1 MTDRWNEILRTGQ
14 GRWLSVSELEDI
26 LKNTSLF
33 SPPISTSPPPSAP
46 NSGALFVYDRSQTR
60 NYKDDQITW
69 VRKKNSHKVREDH
82 VKLRIEGVNRISG
95 CYVHSAT
102 TSSMHRRTYH
112 LLPNEEEER
121 ALEEVRRELGV
132 EQKAKNGVVNR
143 AVMKDGTNFFLVLV
157 HYLDTEVAQAVQ
169 GATQEGGK
177 KGRAKGVQKP
187 RAKKDTSQQS
197 ALHQNAQMASR
208 QSQMQQQ
215 MQLQQQQMPQ
225 YDPYSHPQYSQYPP
239 PDPRQYP
246 PYPSQTYPPP
256 KYPSP
261 GSSSPLDYNFG
272 LGSFGGADSDNDSLE
287 LLMSP
292 LSNLDDMDIPPS
304 PGDRRGRVE
313 VSQQKELKDIIDL
326 MPESIDFKKL
336 DKAKIMITLGESLE
350 GEGGKYVAVFYTI
363 RSDVPDNAKLKAV
376 DLGVSFAECQQL
388 STQSFKCLAPKDIA
402 RKSPIY
408 DLSSTIRR
416 RVVIVHVLGSELT
429 KDIKQDIIKQM
440 IVKQSGGGD
449 SWSFATNQSEGVI
462 EVEGVDGN
470 GGSEEEEEDLDLPA
484 PLPAMASIATALAD
498 FPSPPPGVVTGEA
511 EIQSSSPLVN
521 EPSDTKTRKRT
532 ASDVR
537 NSNVDNPQMLPP
549 PSRGGSNVT
558 VEDWANEPSAIIEE
572 STVGED
578 VDRHCKIRFVEK
590 IINTIAGAE
599 EGESIMED
607 SWSIPTITENLQT
620 QTQNPPPPQSE
631 SSGEFGGNFTTST
644 GQPESGANLMSDS
657 DLDGGQANL
666 ALSQTSES
674 SHASSDAH
682 NIQMNGGTLT
692 HSGSDSGSQQGSGNK
707 GSGITS
713 ISPTPNDARI
723 SNPLDLLD
731 DAELTGMDD
740 DQLDDILDSLLIRMV
755 ETLVEMSASD
765 NELQEELN
773 APDKSGFTL
782 LHYASLYNLQAL
794 VPVLLSRGA
803 NPDTPTVRGK
813 LTPLHLACGAGNWGI
828 IELLFRHGCA
838 VNVMDS
844 FGQTPSDHAIQ
855 NGFEE
860 QSRWLDERS
869 GGDVVQRQLDREKET
884 ARKTNQPEMRNQKK
898 QNDQHLMHNAF
909 SNLSLKDKLAINM
922 IVKKQQAATGGRGAG
937 RGGRG
942 RGAGGIGGR
951 GGKSSKG
958 ARAVAKVMGNKST
971 KIEGTIAEND
981 MEDEEETS
989 SKGSKNSGVNS
1000 ERRAALRQQA
1010 KSNYG
1015 DEDEDVETSSLKEEN
1030 LNYFQTNFEED
1041 DEDARSATSLDVSS
1055 VFSESD
1061 RESLDIA
1068 MSLMN
1073 QEEIDTL
1080 HNDSQQIE
1088 SNVRSW
1094 MLRKNYQTLREATTH
1109 LKHSLEEHYG
1119 GEKLSKEDGKELVS
1133 SLKEVIGDGGAAGGE
1148 GEQKGEG
1155 EEGIAEI
1162 RKSGGSLW
1170 EAAGRTGK
1178 VAVPLAP
1185 TSKGSIT
1192 NDPTKKKHINN
1203 FKNQALAS
1211 LVIRKNVLGKVGAG
1225 RGLGGGR
1232 GPVGVGGRGGGG
1244 EGAGRGKGNNP
1255 P

>member
-1 MTDRWNEILRTGQ
+1 MITGQ
-14 GRWLSVSELEDI
+14 GRWLSVSELEDV
-26 LKNTSLF
+26 LKNTSLY
-33 SPPISTSPPPSAP
+33 SPSISTSPPPSAP
-46 NSGALFVYDRSQTR
+46 ASGALFVYDRSQTR
-60 NYKDDQITW
+60 NYKDDQISW

-82 VKLRIEGVNRISG
+82 VKLRIDGFNRISG

-102 TSSMHRRTYH
+102 KGTMHRRTYH
-112 LLPNEEEER
+112 LLPNEEENL
-121 ALEEVRRELGV
+121 ALEEVRRESGLA
-132 EQKAKNGVVNR
+132 EKAKNGVVNR

-157 HYLDTEVAQAVQ
+157 HYLDTEVAQVVT
-169 GATQEGGK
+169 GANQEGNSK
-177 KGRAKGVQKP
+177 KGRAKVATKQ
-187 RAKKDTSQQS
+187 RVKKEPP
-197 ALHQNAQMASR
+197 QNT
-208 QSQMQQQ
+208 QQQ
-215 MQLQQQQMPQ
+215 PPPPQPRQPRQQQQNGGCHQQQQQMHQQQQLHMQQQQQMHQQQQLHQQHHGMHMPSP
-225 YDPYSHPQYSQYPP
+225 YDPHGYPP
-239 PDPRQYP
+239 HPSHFNPSDVLSTQYHNPRDNRQSQTNYP
-246 PYPSQTYPPP
+246 YQQQTYPPG
-256 KYPSP
+256 KTFVGGDG
-261 GSSSPLDYNFG
+261 GSYSDYNFG
-272 LGSFGGADSDNDSLE
+272 MGDFGGGDDLD

-292 LSNLDDMDIPPS
+292 LSNLDEMDIPGS
-304 PGDRRGRVE
+304 PRRPRSRGQSVE
-313 VSQQKELKDIIDL
+313 VNNDQTPIELRRIIDV
-326 MPESIDFKKL
+326 MPDSIDVKKL
-336 DKAKIMITLGESLE
+336 EKTKIMLTLDSSVTNNG
-350 GEGGKYVAVFYTI
+350 GGKFFAIFFTVRPEVGTSA
-363 RSDVPDNAKLKAV
+363 NLKAV
-376 DLGVSFAECQQL
+376 DLGVSFAELQQL
-388 STQSFKCLAPKDIA
+388 SPQSFKCLVPREIT

-408 DLSSTIRR
+408 DLSSTIKRKA
-416 RVVIVHVLGSELT
+416 IIIHVEGGELS
-429 KDIKQDIIKQM
+429 KSIKQDVIKQM
-440 IVKQSGGGD
+440 IVAENGSGAGWCF
-449 SWSFATNQSEGVI
+449 STEQSEEVI
-462 EVEGVDGN
+462 EIEGVDGN
-470 GGSEEEEEDLDLPA
+470 GGETDDEDLDLPA

-498 FPSPPPGVVTGEA
+498 FPSPPPGVVTGEP
-511 EIQSSSPLVN
+511 EVQSSSPLVN
-521 EPSDTKTRKRT
+521 EPSNTKNRKRT

-537 NSNVDNPQMLPP
+537 NSNYDNPQMLPP
-549 PSRGGSNVT
+549 PPRGSSGVT

-607 SWSIPTITENLQT
+607 SWSIPTITETLQRED
-620 QTQNPPPPQSE
+620 PPQAEKSE
-631 SSGEFGGNFTTST
+631 SSGEFGGGGSLNV
-644 GQPESGANLMSDS
+644 GQPEPMADDGG
-657 DLDGGQANL
+657 DGGQTNL
-666 ALSQTSES
+666 GMSHTSES
-674 SHASSDAH
+674 SHTSS
-682 NIQMNGGTLT
+682 GGVGGGGGGGATL
-692 HSGSDSGSQQGSGNK
+692 SGSDSGSQQGAKAPGA
-707 GSGITS
+707 TS
-713 ISPTPNDARI
+713 ISPVPPFNASL

-869 GGDVVQRQLDREKET
+869 GGDVAQRQLDREKET
-884 ARKTNQPEMRNQKK
+884 ARQPEARNQKK

-922 IVKKQQAATGGRGAG
+922 IVKKQQQQQGG
-937 RGGRG
+937 
-942 RGAGGIGGR
+942 
-951 GGKSSKG
+951 
-958 ARAVAKVMGNKST
+958 V
-971 KIEGTIAEND
+971 IAEND
-981 MEDEEETS
+981 MEDEEDTS
-989 SKGSKNSGVNS
+989 SRDSKNSGKSPS
-1000 ERRAALRQQA
+1000 ERRPRAR
-1010 KSNYG
+1010 SVG
-1015 DEDEDVETSSLKEEN
+1015 EEEEDVETSSLKEEN
-1030 LNYFQTNFEED
+1030 LNYFQTNFDED
-1041 DEDARSATSLDVSS
+1041 DDDARSATSLDVSS

-1119 GEKLSKEDGKELVS
+1119 GEKLSKEDSKELVG
-1133 SLKEVIGDGGAAGGE
+1133 SLKEVLTDNGRGGTEAMEGDE
-1148 GEQKGEG
+1148 
-1155 EEGIAEI
+1155 ITEI

-1170 EAAGRTGK
+1170 EASRSTGK
-1178 VAVPLAP
+1178 VEVPPAP
-1185 TSKGSIT
+1185 TGKGSIT

-1211 LVIRKNVLGKVGAG
+1211 LVIRKNVLGKGILLHSSMLNFLFELWSGA
-1225 RGLGGGR
+1225 
-1232 GPVGVGGRGGGG
+1232 
-1244 EGAGRGKGNNP
+1244 
-1255 P
+1255 